1 MNENNNI
8 MPKNQWANSLTFKLS
23 IIGAMI
29 LLLLIPLRMVKKI
42 IIEREDSNSEV
53 DREMIDLWGNQQNL
67 TGPILNIPI
76 LIPTEGKDGKIY
88 NVKNWIHIMPDRLN
102 IHSHINPET
111 RKRGIFKSTVYTS
124 EIKIDGS
131 FKPNLKEFKDKGEIL
146 YNETTV
152 SMGITDNRGI
162 KGTFKLLFNNTPFE
176 VEPGLRCQDL
186 MHSGINTQLSTFEES
201 VDKEI
206 NFDIEFSLSGTKS
219 LYFTP
224 IGKQTKAALTSSW
237 KDPKFSGKFLPLNRE
252 VNDSGFS
259 AEYEIT
265 NLNRTFPQQW
275 IGTQYS
281 LYNSSFGVDL
291 YIPNNHYQ
299 KSLRSAKYG
308 ILFIILTT
316 LIFLFIE
323 LYKKKEIHYLQ
334 YLLVSL
340 ALVLFFSILTALS
353 EHIGFNSAYMAAS
366 IAIISLIVSYSK
378 LLLKENQ
385 LVYWVAGL
393 LTTLYSFLFVLL
405 QLNDYAFLVGN
416 IGLFIILA
424 IIMKVSSKLQFKEL
438 KAGNF

>member
-8 MPKNQWANSLTFKLS
+8 MPQNQWANTLTFKLS
-23 IIGAMI
+23 IISAMI
-29 LLLLIPLRMVKKI
+29 LLLLIPLKMVKSI
-42 IIEREDSNSEV
+42 IAEREETNSDV
-53 DREMIDLWGNQQNL
+53 DKEMIDLWGNQQNL
-67 TGPILNIPI
+67 TGPVLNIPI

-88 NVKNWIHIMPDRLN
+88 NVKKWIHIMPEILN
-102 IHSHINPET
+102 IHSNINPET
-111 RKRGIFKSTVYTS
+111 RKRGLFKSTVYTTD
-124 EIKIDGS
+124 IKMDGS
-131 FKPNLKEFKDKGEIL
+131 FKPNMIEFKNKGEIL
-146 YNETTV
+146 YNEANL

-162 KGTFKLLFNNTPFE
+162 KGSFKLICNNTPID
-176 VEPGLRCQDL
+176 VEPGIRCQDL
-186 MHSGINTQLSTFEES
+186 INNGVNAKLNTLFNS
-201 VDKEI
+201 VKKEI
-206 NFDIEFSLSGTKS
+206 TFDIEFSLSGTKS

-224 IGKQTKAALTSSW
+224 VGKQTKATVTSSW
-237 KDPKFSGKFLPLNRE
+237 KDPKFSGKFLPQNRE
-252 VNDSGFS
+252 VTDSGFS
-259 AEYEIT
+259 ADYEIT
-265 NLNRTFPQQW
+265 NLNRSFPQQW

-281 LYNSSFGVDL
+281 LYNSSFGMDL

-353 EHIGFNSAYMAAS
+353 EHIGFNRAYMVAS

-378 LLLKENQ
+378 LLLKENH

-393 LTTLYSFLFVLL
+393 LTTLYTFLFILL
-405 QLNDYAFLVGN
+405 QLKDYAFLVGN
-416 IGLFIILA
+416 VGLFIILA
-424 IIMKVSSKLQFKEL
+424 IIMRVSSKLKFK
-438 KAGNF
+438 